1 LRRRSSLSIL
11 AFVGLGIVAVTSVVL
26 WLFGSR
32 FTKGY
37 IAKHGEMPRL
47 AWMFH
52 RSPDPELEVHRRQAL
67 LVLPLYL
74 IGIVLYLA
82 ATGPLA

>member
-1 LRRRSSLSIL
+1 
-11 AFVGLGIVAVTSVVL
+11 VTSVVL

-37 IAKHGEMPRL
+37 IAKYGEMPRL
-47 AWMFH
+47 SWMF
-52 RSPDPELEVHRRQAL
+52 RRTADPELEGHRRRAL

-74 IGIVLYLA
+74 LGAVVYLA

>member
-1 LRRRSSLSIL
+1 
-11 AFVGLGIVAVTSVVL
+11 VTSVVL

-37 IAKHGEMPRL
+37 IAKYGAMPRL
-47 AWMFH
+47 TWMFH
-52 RSPDPELEVHRRQAL
+52 RIPDAELEEHRRHAL

-74 IGIVLYLA
+74 VGVVMYLA

>member
-1 LRRRSSLSIL
+1 M
-11 AFVGLGIVAVTSVVL
+11 VTSVVL

-37 IAKHGEMPRL
+37 VARYGKMPRL

-52 RSPDPELEVHRRQAL
+52 RVDDAELERHRRRAL

-74 IGIVLYLA
+74 LGAIAYLA

>member
-1 LRRRSSLSIL
+1 M
-11 AFVGLGIVAVTSVVL
+11 TSVVL

-37 IAKHGEMPRL
+37 IAKYGEMPRL
-47 AWMFH
+47 SWMFR
-52 RSPDPELEVHRRQAL
+52 RSPDPELEGHRRRAL

-74 IGIVLYLA
+74 LGAIVYLA

>member
-1 LRRRSSLSIL
+1 
-11 AFVGLGIVAVTSVVL
+11 VVTSVVL

-37 IAKHGEMPRL
+37 IARYGEMPRL
-47 AWMFH
+47 TWMFH
-52 RSPDPELEVHRRQAL
+52 RSSDPELEGHRRQAL

-74 IGIVLYLA
+74 VGVIVYLA

>member
-1 LRRRSSLSIL
+1 M
-11 AFVGLGIVAVTSVVL
+11 TSVVL

-37 IAKHGEMPRL
+37 IAKYGAMPRL
-47 AWMFH
+47 TWMFH

-67 LVLPLYL
+67 LVLPFYLLGIILYF
-74 IGIVLYLA
+74 A
-82 ATGPLA
+82 SGPPA